1 MIINDEDNIVREL
14 EDALQTS
21 RSELMT
27 KKVNYSSKID
37 FDKWLKEVYLRVVLV
52 SNKFEQFSST
62 IGMTDEQMS
71 TLTKLCDNQILSLN
85 IKHYS

>member
-71 TLTKLCDNQILSLN
+71 TLTNLCDNQILSIN

>member
-62 IGMTDEQMS
+62 VGMTDEQMS